1 MFIASISS
9 LTADF
14 DSERSFNTLKL
25 LFLNEQISLITFT
38 KNNLNIITKNQSNL
52 NNVR

>member
-14 DSERSFNTLKL
+14 DVERSFNTLKL
-25 LFLNEQISLITFT
+25 IFLNEQIYLITFS
-38 KNNLNIITKNQSNL
+38 KNNLNNE
-52 NNVR
+52 R

>member
-14 DSERSFNTLKL
+14 DVERSFNTLKL
-25 LFLNEQISLITFT
+25 LFLNEQIYLITFT
-38 KNNLNIITKNQSNL
+38 KNNLNIITKNQSNS